1 MSGRHAA
8 PDRRTFYRDLVTM
21 IGGILVV
28 GAIVFG
34 LLSLYS
40 SWRAGQ
46 AAENT
51 TSAAVLAGETTT
63 SRATTAAPS
72 TTAAQSTIT
81 ATTLG
86 STSTTIVLRAPA
98 EVRVLVLNAVGVSG
112 LAAEVTERLDGLGY
126 QTITPANYQPALEQS
141 RVWYHA
147 GFAPEAFE
155 LAGAVAP
162 DALIEENPDL
172 TADADIVVVL
182 GASYEG

>member
-8 PDRRTFYRDLVTM
+8 PERRVFYRELTTM
-21 IGGILVV
+21 VVGILAV
-28 GAIVFG
+28 GAVVYG
-34 LLSLYS
+34 VLLLVSSL
-40 SWRAGQ
+40 RAGRAVESTTTTAVV
-46 AAENT
+46 AA
-51 TSAAVLAGETTT
+51 ETTT
-63 SRATTAAPS
+63 TRATTAAPS
-72 TTAAQSTIT
+72 TTAATT
-81 ATTLG
+81 TTLE
-86 STSTTIVLRAPA
+86 STSTTIVLRVPA

-112 LAAEVTERLDGLGY
+112 LAAEVTDRLEGLGY
-126 QTITPANYQPALEQS
+126 QTVAPANYQPALEQS

-172 TADADIVVVL
+172 TTEADIVVVL